1 MTTPDSS
8 HRIAVIGRT
17 GSGKTVFSVWLLGEL
32 RADAWSEMPITIFN
46 NKGSKLIS
54 KLGAKKIDISSRPPK
69 RPGLYVVKPQPYVDD
84 AAVIDY
90 LSRVYENQE
99 HALYFDEV
107 LEMGTRNRALRRLV
121 TQGRELEIPMIY
133 CSQRPAWIDKYL
145 ISEADFRVVFKL
157 ATKTDVKTITDDVP
171 LYNSRALARFHCY
184 WYDVGEDQ
192 GTVLAP
198 VPSETEIIR
207 SYMSEGREQM
217 ITHTNPDGSRE
228 TKQRVLL

>member
-1 MTTPDSS
+1 MNIPDNS

-17 GSGKTVFSVWLLGEL
+17 GSGKTVFSVWLLAML
-32 RADAWSEMPITIFN
+32 KDDAWAEMPITIFN

-54 KLGAKKIDISSRPPK
+54 KLGAKKIDINARPPK
-69 RPGLYVVKPQPYVDD
+69 RPGLYVVKPEPYVDD
-84 AAVIDY
+84 AAVLDY

-99 HALYFDEV
+99 HALYMDEV
-107 LEMGTRNRALRRLV
+107 LEFGTRNRGLRRLV

-145 ISEADFRVVFKL
+145 ISEADFRCVFKL
-157 ATKTDVKTITDDVP
+157 ATKTDIKTIQDDVP
-171 LYNSRALARFHCY
+171 QYRPGALAKFNCY
-184 WYDVGEDQ
+184 WYDVGSDE

-207 SYMSEGREQM
+207 MYTADTSQRGRETM
-217 ITHTNPDGSRE
+217 ITENRA
-228 TKQRVLL
+228 RVLL